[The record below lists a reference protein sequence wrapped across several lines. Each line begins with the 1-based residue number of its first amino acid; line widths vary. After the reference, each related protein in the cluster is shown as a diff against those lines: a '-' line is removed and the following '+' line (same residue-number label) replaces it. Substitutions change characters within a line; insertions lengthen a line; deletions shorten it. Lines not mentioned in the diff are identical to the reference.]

1 VPTLDAPK
9 AARRFVVGTLAR
21 WGQNQ
26 LADQAALVVSEL
38 ATNAVI
44 HARSDFIVS
53 VSSQRQAVRISV
65 RDTSVAPPMQRDSAP
80 TALSGRGLGLV
91 AALAS
96 HWGAELLADGKVV
109 WAELPR

>member
-1 VPTLDAPK
+1 VSTLDAPK

-21 WGQNQ
+21 WDQYQ

-53 VSSQRQAVRISV
+53 MSSLRQAVRISV
-65 RDTSVAPPMQRDSAP
+65 RDTSVAPPTQRDSAP
-80 TALSGRGLGLV
+80 MALSGRGLGLV

-96 HWGAELLADGKVV
+96 RWGVDLLADGKVV
-109 WAELPR
+109 WAELVG